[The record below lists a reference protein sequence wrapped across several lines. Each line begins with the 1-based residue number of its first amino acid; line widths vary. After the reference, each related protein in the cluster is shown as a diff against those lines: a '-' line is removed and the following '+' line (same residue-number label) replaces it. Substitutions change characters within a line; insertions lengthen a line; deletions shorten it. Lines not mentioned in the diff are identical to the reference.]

1 MKSMFYE
8 PSTRSSLYRP
18 TTGRGFATPSF
29 TGATVQ
35 PACSPAVGQ
44 PETRV
49 RRHWNTG
56 SRRAP
61 SARPRRYLRAASRA
75 AGPAKTLRS
84 LVSVL
89 ACLVMA
95 VYSSEAALFA
105 PQPRSSDECGCAPGC
120 VCRSDGGQC
129 TCRKGT
135 LNLGA
140 ACGCGA
146 QTPTAD
152 APPSPFAGL
161 PAAGPVVVQP
171 DVRVTLRPGER
182 EIPDPGLART
192 PPHPP

>member
-1 MKSMFYE
+1 MKSIFDDLQN
-8 PSTRSSLYRP
+8 RSFPNRS
-18 TTGRGFATPSF
+18 TTGKGLASPKV
-29 TGATVQ
+29 TGAIVQ
-35 PACSPAVGQ
+35 PACSPAAGQ
-44 PETRV
+44 PEARV
-49 RRHWNTG
+49 RRRRTTG

-75 AGPAKTLRS
+75 TGPAKTLRS
-84 LVSVL
+84 VASMLV
-89 ACLVMA
+89 CLVMA

-105 PQPRSSDECGCAPGC
+105 PQSRSSDGCGCAPGC

-171 DVRVTLRPGER
+171 DVRVTFRPGEW